1 MTSVPN
7 ASVWFGNARIIADLI
22 IIASNAYVAW
32 VFTRLYRRKLSQ
44 LSDARLVA
52 LFAVLIAL
60 CGASHFVLLFA
71 DRPPASLLPTLL
83 KTLAAA
89 FWVVT
94 AVRVP
99 TIISCLAPP
108 SSSAAALGHSDRC
121 RSFAGVDLERR
132 QLRSKI
138 RGLETMI
145 RNESWVV
152 DKADA
157 LSELHEILADL
168 EAEPCK
174 I

>member
-7 ASVWFGNARIIADLI
+7 TSVWFGNARIAADLV

-32 VFTRLYRRKLSQ
+32 VFFRLYRRKLAH
-44 LSDARLVA
+44 LREARLVS
-52 LFAVLIAL
+52 LFAALIAL

-71 DRPPASLLPTLL
+71 DRPPASLVPTLL

-94 AVRVP
+94 AVRIP
-99 TIISCLAPP
+99 LIAARLAPA
-108 SSSAAALGHSDRC
+108 SAHSELC
-121 RSFAGVDLERR
+121 RSHAGVDLERR
-132 QLRSKI
+132 RLRIKI

-145 RNESWVV
+145 HNESWVL
-152 DKADA
+152 DKAGA
-157 LSELHEILADL
+157 LRELHEILADL
-168 EAEPCK
+168 EAQPCK